1 MGLLLVTVSAGIAQ
15 KITSVSPI
23 RGARLAPVVSLVPHA
38 DSVFVVYHGGAV
50 AVFDDAL
57 NYSRTMNELK
67 NMVVLEAFRH
77 KEDLFFRTID
87 NRILVRKTNGGW
99 QRFNFGDCKV
109 FLDGERKPFILSS
122 VGIVKLEKEQ
132 GEWVVRQM
140 PYSAPYSS
148 EVADF
153 AIMNDTVLIALKAPG
168 SPIQYYAGSV
178 LIDTSAYTFT
188 SAPSFIVLP
197 NNSIGVFDGY
207 FLHVPTG
214 SGKLA
219 RDWKALAIAGENLNL
234 LYICRP
240 FDATNRLY
248 FTRKVLGSAQ
258 YELYYLDSTLTPIQ
272 APVEL
277 QALMDSL
284 VSFYGNE
291 TEFYSAHKDYRV
303 TRVTEKGVTQ
313 ASSLMPADFYE
324 VNRRVQWTDSTFSS
338 LCYIANGSQNRE
350 EATLTIISGESIN
363 YPLGRG
369 NSQYPTVGKS
379 LNYFVST
386 PNGNTILGT
395 DKEILFKSKATNQW
409 STIYSFGNKF
419 SSAVI
424 YQPEA
429 GLFVVGGTAFVTDDN
444 EESWRSVFLKGVK
457 FSALGAV
464 VASNRLFI
472 RDNFFLYYVDL
483 PLKSDTAVAT
493 EVPLTKQV
501 YGPSYMGLHD
511 GKIALVGTYEVETGL
526 NLGKPVK
533 SLYIHHVN
541 PESLQSEFII
551 TELLPK
557 AYPPKLFDL
566 SGSIGIMRGPE
577 QGFQTIN
584 NGQASPLQN
593 ISADSVS
600 SMNEVGISAI
610 HVVDDSTFVVASDQA
625 NIQYT
630 VSLKKDIAS
639 SVDAVDQNIIHYY
652 INQLYPNPAATKVTL
667 RFGRH
672 NTADPNS
679 TELLLIDLTG
689 RIVRN
694 FTDNINSNIPAGT
707 LQTAQLDLSDVAGGN
722 YILVLRNK
730 GISDVRM
737 LSVQK

>member
-15 KITSVSPI
+15 RITSVSPI

-50 AVFDDAL
+50 AVFDSAL
-57 NYSRTMNELK
+57 IYSRTMHELK
-67 NMVVLEAFRH
+67 NLVVVEAFKH

-87 NRILVRKTNGGW
+87 NRILVRRIDGAW
-99 QRFNFGDCKV
+99 QRFNLGDCKV

-132 GEWVVRQM
+132 GEWVVRQVQ
-140 PYSAPYSS
+140 YSAPYSS

-153 AIMNDTVLIALKAPG
+153 AIMNDTVLTALKAPG

-197 NNSIGVFDGY
+197 NNSIGIFDGY
-207 FLHVPTG
+207 FLHVPTV

-219 RDWKALAIAGENLNL
+219 RDWKALTIDGENIVLW
-234 LYICRP
+234 YICRP

-248 FTRKVLGSAQ
+248 FTRKISSIL
-258 YELYYLDSTLTPIQ
+258 YELYYVDSTLTPIQ
-272 APVEL
+272 APAEL
-277 QALMDSL
+277 QALMDSS

-303 TRVTEKGVTQ
+303 TRVTDSGATQ

-324 VNRRVQWTDSTFSS
+324 ANRRVQWTDSIFSS
-338 LCYIANGSQNRE
+338 LCYIANGSQSRE
-350 EATLTIISGESIN
+350 EATLAIISGESIN
-363 YPLGRG
+363 YPLGRA
-369 NSQYPTVGKS
+369 NSQYPTVGKL

-386 PNGNTILGT
+386 PNANTILGT
-395 DKEILFKSKATNQW
+395 DKEILFNSKAMNQW
-409 STIYSFGNKF
+409 STIYSFGSKF
-419 SSAVI
+419 SSAAI
-424 YQPEA
+424 HQPGA
-429 GLFVVGGTAFVTDDN
+429 GLFIVGGTAFVTDDN
-444 EESWRSVFLKGVK
+444 EKSWRSVFLKGVK
-457 FSALGAV
+457 FPALGAV
-464 VASNRLFI
+464 VASNRIFI

-493 EVPLTKQV
+493 ELPLPKQV
-501 YGPSYMGLHD
+501 YPPNYLGMPD
-511 GKIALVGTYEVETGL
+511 GKIALVGINEVDAGL
-526 NLGKPVK
+526 NSGKPVK
-533 SLYIHHVN
+533 SLYTHHVN
-541 PESLQSEFII
+541 SETLQSDFIT

-557 AYPPKLFDL
+557 AYSPSLFDL

-577 QGFQTIN
+577 QAFQKIDH
-584 NGQASPLQN
+584 GQASSLQ
-593 ISADSVS
+593 IVSADSLS

-610 HVVDDSTFVVASDQA
+610 HALDDSTFVVASDQA

-672 NTADPNS
+672 NTADPNT
-679 TELLLIDLTG
+679 TELLLIDLIG
-689 RIVRN
+689 KVVRN
-694 FTDNINSNIPAGT
+694 FTDNINTNIPAGT
-707 LQTAQLDLSDVAGGN
+707 LQTAQLDIGDVAGGN